1 VNPLAGDVGSLETKE
16 GRLSDVLRAF
26 DAVDRR
32 DVPPDPGILKAIGL
46 NHGFESAIA
55 DLVDNSLDAHAK
67 HVLIRFVLYE
77 GLAKQLLVVD
87 DGDGMDAGE
96 IDSAMQLGKPK
107 AVTPGAMGHF
117 GVGLKSASFSQ
128 ASELTVLSRKKGSA
142 AAGRRML
149 RDSKTSN
156 FEFEVLDS
164 GQVESALEGK
174 WTDFSTSSGTIVRW
188 DAIRT
193 FPASRDLSVT
203 GAFIETKVADL
214 KSHLGLMFHRLLRP
228 KLFSIEVDVFD
239 SDVGESGFSF
249 PVEPIDPFAYI
260 RSGAQGYPKT
270 LVAKCRSAA
279 IPLACHIWPAG
290 SDSHF
295 FKLAG
300 APVDR
305 FQGFY
310 LYRNNRL
317 LSAGQWGGVAQET
330 KRRRLARVAVDIED
344 HLDVF
349 SMSVEKSGVHMVAD
363 LVHAVEHAESD
374 DGTTFADYLTDA
386 EEAFRQ
392 SNRRIRKRSAIL
404 PPGQGISPK
413 VRRALSREVD
423 FIEGEEPL
431 RIRWARLTDGDF
443 AEVDRRER
451 TLWLN
456 SDYREAILK
465 GTPAGVNDAPLL
477 KALLF
482 LLYEDIFR
490 GMAFGPK
497 DKDNVSMWLDVLSA
511 AAEEERRDYYG

>member
-1 VNPLAGDVGSLETKE
+1 MP
-16 GRLSDVLRAF
+16 DVLRAF
-26 DAVDRR
+26 DAVASRS
-32 DVPPDPGILKAIGL
+32 VPPDPGILKAIGL

-55 DLVDNSLDAHAK
+55 DLVDNSLDASAK
-67 HVLIRFVLYE
+67 RVLVRFVLHE
-77 GLAKQLLVVD
+77 GLATQLLVVD
-87 DGDGMDAGE
+87 NGRGMGADE

-107 AVTPGAMGHF
+107 EIVPGVMGHF

-128 ASELTVLSRKKGSA
+128 ASELTVLSRTIGGA
-142 AAGRRML
+142 AVGRRMQ
-149 RDSKTSN
+149 RDTRKSS
-156 FEFEVLDS
+156 FEFDVLES
-164 GQVESALEGK
+164 GQAQAALDGT
-174 WTDFSTSSGTIVRW
+174 WTDFATPSGTIVRW

-193 FPASRDLSVT
+193 FPVSRDLTVT
-203 GAFIETKVADL
+203 TSFIETKVAEL
-214 KSHLGLMFHRLLRP
+214 KNHLGLMFHRLLKP
-228 KLFSIEVDVFD
+228 KVFSIDIDVFD
-239 SDVGESGFSF
+239 SDAGEAGFSF
-249 PVEPIDPFAYI
+249 PVEPIDPFAYV
-260 RSGAQGYPKT
+260 RTGVSGYPKT
-270 LVAKCRSAA
+270 LLASCGSES

-290 SDSHF
+290 SDSQF

-363 LVHAVEHAESD
+363 LVHAVERAACT
-374 DGTTFADYLTDA
+374 DGTTFASYLAEA

-392 SNRRIRKRSAIL
+392 SNRRIRRRIPIL

-413 VRRALSREVD
+413 VKVALSREVD
-423 FIEGEEPL
+423 FIEGEDPL
-431 RIRWARLTDGDF
+431 RIRWKRLSDGDF
-443 AEVDRRER
+443 AKVDRRER

-456 SDYREAILK
+456 SEYREAILK
-465 GTPAGVNDAPLL
+465 GTPGGVNDAPLL

-482 LLYEDIFR
+482 LLYEDVFR
-490 GMAFGPK
+490 GVAFGPK
-497 DKDNVSMWLDVLSA
+497 DKDNVSLWLDVLTA
-511 AAEEERRDYYG
+511 AAEEERRDYDG

>member
-1 VNPLAGDVGSLETKE
+1 MP
-16 GRLSDVLRAF
+16 DVLRAF
-26 DAVDRR
+26 DSVASRN
-32 DVPPDPGILKAIGL
+32 VPPDPGILKAIGL

-55 DLVDNSLDAHAK
+55 DLVDNSLDAHATR
-67 HVLIRFVLYE
+67 VLVRFVLHE
-77 GLAKQLLVVD
+77 GLATQLLVVD
-87 DGDGMDAGE
+87 NGRGMDGDE

-107 AVTPGAMGHF
+107 PITAGVMGHF

-128 ASELTVLSRKKGSA
+128 ASELTVLSRKTGESA
-142 AAGRRML
+142 VGRRMH
-149 RDSKTSN
+149 RDSKTSG
-156 FEFEVLDS
+156 FEFDVLDS
-164 GQVESALEGK
+164 GQADAALDGK
-174 WTDFSTSSGTIVRW
+174 WTDFSTPTGTIIRW

-193 FPASRDLSVT
+193 FPASRDLTVT
-203 GAFIETKVADL
+203 ASFVERKVAEL
-214 KSHLGLMFHRLLRP
+214 KSHLGLMFHRILRP
-228 KLFSIEVDVFD
+228 KAFSIDIDVFE
-239 SDVGESGFSF
+239 SDVGEAGFPF
-249 PVEPIDPFAYI
+249 PVEPISPFAYV
-260 RSGAQGYPKT
+260 RTGVPGYPKT
-270 LVAKCRSAA
+270 LVAKCRSE
-279 IPLACHIWPAG
+279 IPLTCHVWPAG
-290 SDSHF
+290 SDSHL

-310 LYRNNRL
+310 LYRNDRL

-363 LVHAVEHAESD
+363 LVQAVERAVSE
-374 DGTTFADYLTDA
+374 DGTTFADFLADA

-392 SNRRIRKRSAIL
+392 SNRRVRTRSPIL
-404 PPGQGISPK
+404 PPGQGIAPRVK
-413 VRRALSREVD
+413 RALSREMD

-431 RIRWARLTDGDF
+431 RIRWKRISDGDF

-465 GTPAGVNDAPLL
+465 GTPGGVNDAPLL

-490 GMAFGPK
+490 GVAFGPK
-497 DKDNVSMWLDVLSA
+497 DKDNVSMWRDVLTA
-511 AAEEERRDYYG
+511 AAEEEQRDYYG